1 LRSPTPKVI
10 ANRSLKD
17 VMQERSLWLDKKIDG
32 VEYTLDMARHVMM
45 GQPDII
51 SQPKRIEE
59 VANGV

>member
-1 LRSPTPKVI
+1 VI